1 MIISLV
7 AYILGFLVVAA
18 MLGKEM
24 VDFADKREMI
34 KSVVFVIGVAL
45 LWPVFGVW
53 ILWEAFDIWM
63 VSRNNQVGEF
73 RDEHRQV

>member
-24 VDFADKREMI
+24 VDFIDKRETI
-34 KSVVFVIGVAL
+34 KSIVLVIGVSL

-63 VSRNNQVGEF
+63 VCNKNQIWKL
-73 RDEHRQV
+73 RK

>member
-7 AYILGFLVVAA
+7 AYILGFLVIAA
-18 MLGKEM
+18 MLCKEM

-34 KSVVFVIGVAL
+34 KRVVLVIGVAL

-53 ILWEAFDIWM
+53 ILWEVFDIWM
-63 VSRNNQVGEF
+63 VCNKNQIWKNSK
-73 RDEHRQV
+73 

>member
-7 AYILGFLVVAA
+7 AYIFGFLVVAV
-18 MLGKEM
+18 MLGNGI

-34 KSVVFVIGVAL
+34 KSVVLVIGVAL

-63 VSRNNQVGEF
+63 VCNKNQIGKL
-73 RDEHRQV
+73 HK